1 MVGLLGVI
9 RLTAVCGFVIS
20 LWGWLFVCSVGW
32 VDLLGWLALVLAC
45 YCCPVWV
52 ACVAWLF
59 VVCDLVFVCWLF
71 DLLEFGLMVLVDYL
85 RIVFGY

>member
-1 MVGLLGVI
+1 MGLV
-9 RLTAVCGFVIS
+9 
-20 LWGWLFVCSVGW
+20 VCSVGW
-32 VDLLGWLALVLAC
+32 VALLGWLVLVLAC

-59 VVCDLVFVCWLF
+59 VVCDLVLVCWLF
-71 DLLEFGLMVLVDYL
+71 DLLEFGLMVLVGYL